1 MIVISPA
8 KRLAEKVND
17 SSLAPTTPHF
27 KKEADQLAQ
36 ELALMSSQE
45 LASMMH
51 VSEGIAELNSTRF
64 KNWNKDTGSEK
75 KSNFSI

>member
-8 KRLAEKVND
+8 KRLAERVND
-17 SSLAPTTPHF
+17 HSLAPTTPHF
-27 KKEADQLAQ
+27 KKEANQLAR

-51 VSEGIAELNSTRF
+51 VSEGIAELNSNRF
-64 KNWNKDTGSEK
+64 KNWNKDTGP
-75 KSNFSI
+75 IRL

>member
-8 KRLAEKVND
+8 KRLAERVND
-17 SSLAPTTPHF
+17 HSLAPTTPHF
-27 KKEADQLAQ
+27 KKEANQLAK

-51 VSEGIAELNSTRF
+51 VSEGIAELNCLELRSANSF
-64 KNWNKDTGSEK
+64 ANESASFLK
-75 KSNFSI
+75 